1 MTDLSSHCASSSR
14 DVSLV
19 IPVYRSAG
27 SLAELL
33 ERIDRVMAESGK
45 SFEIVC
51 VDDASPDGT
60 WTMLKSLR
68 DRHSG
73 LRLARLSRNMGQHSA
88 LLCGCE
94 MARGEVVVTL
104 DDDLQ
109 HPPEEIPKLIAGIE
123 QGHDLVIGAYETKEH
138 ARLRNWG
145 GRLVDGLLRRMF
157 GLDRSYQLTS
167 FRAVRRGVIQEV
179 VRMSGVYPYLTAML
193 LMHSDRRANVTV
205 RHDPRRVGASRYSL
219 RRSLA
224 LAANLIFSYSN
235 LPLYFVALTSLTAFV
250 GSLTYGGVV
259 LVRAL
264 VAGVS
269 VPGWASTI
277 VVLSILNALIL
288 LCLAV
293 FGLYLSRMN
302 DQLTHGRARYTV
314 SETDE

>member
-1 MTDLSSHCASSSR
+1 
-14 DVSLV
+14 
-19 IPVYRSAG
+19 
-27 SLAELL
+27 
-33 ERIDRVMAESGK
+33 
-45 SFEIVC
+45 
-51 VDDASPDGT
+51 
-60 WTMLKSLR
+60 
-68 DRHSG
+68 
-73 LRLARLSRNMGQHSA
+73 
-88 LLCGCE
+88 

-138 ARLRNWG
+138 PRLRNWG